1 MDKTIR
7 FGMPSMIEL
16 NNVEESLSLCRELG
30 LEFVELNTNFPQYQP
45 QSLPAS
51 KLIRLS
57 REYGVSYTFHFDD
70 NMNIADFNPY
80 VTEGYRRTVRE
91 VIELAKEVDIPVLNM
106 HLFKGACYTMPEKR
120 IFFFEAYKEEF
131 LKNVTIFRDMCH
143 MAIGDSNIKIC
154 VENTDGFTDFQREAL
169 DIMLESPVFGLTL
182 DIGHNY
188 CAGYVDEPF
197 IMERAGRLHHM
208 HIHDARD
215 GKKDH
220 QALGTGEL
228 DLKKYFGLAE
238 EHHCTV
244 VLETKTIA
252 GLRQSVEWLKG

>member
-1 MDKTIR
+1 MDGKIKL
-7 FGMPSMIEL
+7 GMPSMIEL

-45 QSLPAS
+45 QSLAAS

-70 NMNIADFNPY
+70 NMNIADFNSY

-91 VIELAKEVDIPVLNM
+91 VIDLAKEVGIPVLNM

-143 MAIGDSNIKIC
+143 EAIGDSNIKIC

-169 DIMLESPVFGLTL
+169 DIMLESPVFGLTM

-188 CAGYVDEPF
+188 CAGYEDEPF
-197 IMERAGRLHHM
+197 IMERADRLHHM
-208 HIHDARD
+208 HIHDSRD

-228 DLKKYFGLAE
+228 DLKKYFALAE

-252 GLRQSVEWLKG
+252 GLRQSVEWLK

>member
-1 MDKTIR
+1 M
-7 FGMPSMIEL
+7 
-16 NNVEESLSLCRELG
+16 
-30 LEFVELNTNFPQYQP
+30 
-45 QSLPAS
+45 
-51 KLIRLS
+51 
-57 REYGVSYTFHFDD
+57 
-70 NMNIADFNPY
+70 
-80 VTEGYRRTVRE
+80 TEGYRRTVRE
-91 VIELAKEVDIPVLNM
+91 VIDLAKEVGIPVLNM

-143 MAIGDSNIKIC
+143 EAIGDSNIKIC

-169 DIMLESPVFGLTL
+169 DIMLESPVFGLTM

-188 CAGYVDEPF
+188 CAGYEDEPF
-197 IMERAGRLHHM
+197 IMERADRLHHM
-208 HIHDARD
+208 HIHDSRD

-228 DLKKYFGLAE
+228 DLKKYFALAE

-252 GLRQSVEWLKG
+252 GLRQSVEWLK